1 MTRSTIMES
10 TTSITMASTT
20 TTKNWTDCLAQ
31 NARGAVRQL
40 LSVVLPAMT
49 TQFTKLFSFI
59 LANVHDPPPPSEQIG
74 KPGQAPAPIS
84 AAINQRNRFLHLH
97 VIRPPQITSKK
108 PSPLGRR
115 RP

>member
-1 MTRSTIMES
+1 
-10 TTSITMASTT
+10 
-20 TTKNWTDCLAQ
+20 
-31 NARGAVRQL
+31 
-40 LSVVLPAMT
+40 MT